1 MEKETKSRIIGL
13 RQFSK
18 DLVDELS
25 DLKIFQVE
33 YVAVGFDDGD
43 LTIIK

>member
-1 MEKETKSRIIGL
+1 MEKETQSRIIGL

-33 YVAVGFDDGD
+33 YIAVGVDDGD

>member
-1 MEKETKSRIIGL
+1 MEKESQSRIIGL
-13 RQFSK
+13 WQFSK

-33 YVAVGFDDGD
+33 HIAVGVDDGD